1 MTPSL
6 VTPQDLWRSWSFDP
20 AIVTGIALLAVAYAV
35 GVRRLWSRG
44 RGRGITLSQAACFA
58 AGIGVLVL
66 ALVSP
71 LDRLSASLFSAHM
84 IQHLLLILVAA
95 PLLVAGAAGTAIGLA
110 LPLPARRTV
119 RAWEHHGWTRAAT
132 GVLTRPVPVL
142 LLHITALYLWHL
154 PVLYQAALGNDT
166 IHALEHGCFF
176 GTAWLFWWLVI
187 DEKGR
192 RKLGNGPA
200 VLFVFLAG
208 LASGALGALLTFAPT
223 ALYPLQALG
232 ARGWGLTPLQD
243 QQLAGL
249 IMWVPAG
256 VVYVLTA
263 AVLFLK
269 WMSEMDAAVARE
281 GGAPG

>member
-1 MTPSL
+1 MTPPIS
-6 VTPQDLWRSWSFDP
+6 PHDLWRSWSFDP
-20 AIVTGIALLAVAYAV
+20 AVITGIALLAAAYAL
-35 GVRRLWSRG
+35 GLRRLWSRG
-44 RGRGITLSQAACFA
+44 RGRGITVPQAGSFA
-58 AGIGVLVL
+58 AGVAVLLV

-84 IQHLLLILVAA
+84 VQHLLLILVAA
-95 PLLVAGAAGTAIGLA
+95 PLLVAGSAGTAIGLA
-110 LPLPARRTV
+110 LPVPARRTV
-119 RAWEHHGWTRAAT
+119 RALERHGWTRAVTA
-132 GVLTRPVPVL
+132 VLTRPVVVL
-142 LLHITALYLWHL
+142 VLHITALYLWHL
-154 PVLYQAALGNDT
+154 PTFYQAALSNDT
-166 IHALEHGCFF
+166 IHALEHACFF

-192 RKLGNGPA
+192 RKLGNGAA

-208 LASGALGALLTFAPT
+208 FASGALGALLTFAPT

-232 ARGWGLTPLQD
+232 ARGWGLTPLED

>member
-1 MTPSL
+1 MTPPIS
-6 VTPQDLWRSWSFDP
+6 PHDLWRSWSFDP
-20 AIVTGIALLAVAYAV
+20 AVITGIALLATAYV
-35 GVRRLWSRG
+35 LGLRRLWSRG
-44 RGRGITLSQAACFA
+44 RGRGITVPQAGTFA
-58 AGIGVLVL
+58 AGIAVLLV

-84 IQHLLLILVAA
+84 VQHLLLILVAA
-95 PLLVAGAAGTAIGLA
+95 PLLVAGSAGTAIGLA

-119 RAWEHHGWTRAAT
+119 RTWERHGWTRAVTA
-132 GVLTRPVPVL
+132 VLTRPVVVL
-142 LLHITALYLWHL
+142 VLHITALYLWHL
-154 PVLYQAALGNDT
+154 PAFYQAALGNDT
-166 IHALEHGCFF
+166 VHALEHASFF
-176 GTAWLFWWLVI
+176 GTAWLFWWLII

-192 RKLGNGPA
+192 QKLGNGAA

-208 LASGALGALLTFAPT
+208 FASGALGALLTFAPT

-256 VVYVLTA
+256 LVYVLTA

-281 GGAPG
+281 GGAAG

>member
-1 MTPSL
+1 MTPP
-6 VTPQDLWRSWSFDP
+6 VTPHELWRSWSFDP
-20 AIVTGIALLAVAYAV
+20 AIVTLIALLAAAYAL
-35 GVRRLWSRG
+35 GLRRLWSRG
-44 RGRGITLSQAACFA
+44 RGRGISVLQAVSFA
-58 AGIGVLVL
+58 AGIVVLLV

-71 LDRLSASLFSAHM
+71 LDRIAASLFSAHM
-84 IQHLLLILVAA
+84 VQHLLLILVAA
-95 PLLVAGAAGTAIGLA
+95 PLLVGGAAGTAIGLA
-110 LPLPARRTV
+110 LPVPARRTV
-119 RAWEHHGWTRAAT
+119 RSWEQHRSMRAVT
-132 GVLTRPVPVL
+132 GVLTRPVVVL
-142 LLHITALYLWHL
+142 VLHITALYVWHL
-154 PVLYQAALGNDT
+154 PSFYQAALGNDA
-166 IHALEHGCFF
+166 IHALEHACFF
-176 GTAWLFWWLVI
+176 GTAWLFWWLII

-192 RKLGNGPA
+192 RKLGDGAA

-232 ARGWGLTPLQD
+232 ARGWGLTALQD

-269 WMSEMDAAVARE
+269 WMSQMDAAVAGE
-281 GGAPG
+281 GGAAG

>member
-1 MTPSL
+1 MTPPIS
-6 VTPQDLWRSWSFDP
+6 PNDLWRSWSFEP
-20 AIVTGIALLAVAYAV
+20 AVVTGIALLGAAY
-35 GVRRLWSRG
+35 GLGLRRLWSRG
-44 RGRGITLSQAACFA
+44 VGRGITIAQAGSFA
-58 AGIGVLVL
+58 AGIIVLLV

-71 LDRLSASLFSAHM
+71 LDRLSESLFSAHM
-84 IQHLLLILVAA
+84 VQHLLLILVAA
-95 PLLVAGAAGTAIGLA
+95 PLLVAGSAGTAIGLA
-110 LPLPARRTV
+110 LPVTARRTV
-119 RAWEHHGWTRAAT
+119 RTWERHGWTRAVT
-132 GVLTRPVPVL
+132 TVVTRPVVVL
-142 LLHITALYLWHL
+142 VLHITALYLWHL
-154 PVLYQAALGNDT
+154 PTFYQAALGNTT

-176 GTAWLFWWLVI
+176 GTAWFFWWLII

-192 RKLGNGPA
+192 QKLGNGAA

-232 ARGWGLTPLQD
+232 ARSWGLTPLQD

-281 GGAPG
+281 GGAAG